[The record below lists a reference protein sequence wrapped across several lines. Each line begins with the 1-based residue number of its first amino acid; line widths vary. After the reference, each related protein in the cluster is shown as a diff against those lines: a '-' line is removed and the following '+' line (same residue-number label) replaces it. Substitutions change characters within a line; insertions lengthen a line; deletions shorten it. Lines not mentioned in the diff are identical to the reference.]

1 VRYKERSVWYI
12 DGIGS
17 SGSEVDGR
25 RVCRGELSV
34 DSWVRWILLQYLVQL
49 VE

>member
-1 VRYKERSVWYI
+1 MWYI

-25 RVCRGELSV
+25 RVGRGEEFAE
-34 DSWVRWILLQYLVQL
+34 SWVRWI
-49 VE
+49 